1 MFNPSFIRNAI
12 NRSAQNGAD
21 RRRFLKVAG
30 AAGLGFAGATY
41 LGAGSAVAG
50 GSPGPSQDEGPSDA
64 AILNFALNLEYLEA
78 EFYQRAISGEG
89 LPDDL
94 IGGTGTPGAVSGGRQ
109 VDFESDNVRAYAE
122 EIEIGRASCRERV

>member
-1 MFNPSFIRNAI
+1 VFNPSFIRNAI

-50 GSPGPSQDEGPSDA
+50 GAGPSQDEGPSDA
-64 AILNFALNLEYLEA
+64 AILTWGPARPSPA
-78 EFYQRAISGEG
+78 EVPRPARRVG
-89 LPDDL
+89 LV
-94 IGGTGTPGAVSGGRQ
+94 TRRSSTSR
-109 VDFESDNVRAYAE
+109 
-122 EIEIGRASCRERV
+122 